1 MWYVEEFILAASSG
15 GGVYNGK
22 GDLAAGSLYQ
32 KLENH
37 ILNHRHEAERMNWR
51 WDESMVFKAPLSDA
65 LPPARLHLLRVQQ
78 TLQTER
84 PFH

>member
-1 MWYVEEFILAASSG
+1 VEEFILAASSG

-51 WDESMVFKAPLSDA
+51 
-65 LPPARLHLLRVQQ
+65 
-78 TLQTER
+78 
-84 PFH
+84 